1 MTPTKFDSRK
11 YLYFIVVFLFSLFVF
26 YLFQLT
32 DLSNLLLRS
41 FDNFWLSFAYKV
53 IAGTYNFPPLIVK
66 IILLSLPLV
75 LSALAADKTQYFVYL
90 NFNSTLQLVNGI
102 SSDLQKSLKY
112 FNGTVIVAFFR
123 IPLATSTEAFSNN

>member
-1 MTPTKFDSRK
+1 M
-11 YLYFIVVFLFSLFVF
+11 
-26 YLFQLT
+26 
-32 DLSNLLLRS
+32 
-41 FDNFWLSFAYKV
+41 SFAYKV